1 MTYITDKTEQAI
13 FINENGCSD
22 LNCLTCKFITGTC
35 RVYKGWG
42 SISETDPE
50 IKSTVLKY
58 LRKKKLE
65 EINGNN

>member
-35 RVYKGWG
+35 RVYKHSVYYWSNFHHSCMASSS
-42 SISETDPE
+42 SIWWYS
-50 IKSTVLKY
+50 
-58 LRKKKLE
+58 
-65 EINGNN
+65 